1 MKHMSATDIILL
13 ILKILVILVLAVSFV
28 VMAWMSYLHLD
39 MKLNGE
45 SLDGLGYSLGF
56 ILLLLLNLGAFVLN
70 TVAFLIAGLRKN
82 GERRGRHIMFH
93 SVLYAF
99 PAAIQILYVL
109 FPFVVKLIL

>member
-45 SLDGLGYSLGF
+45 SVDG
-56 ILLLLLNLGAFVLN
+56 
-70 TVAFLIAGLRKN
+70 
-82 GERRGRHIMFH
+82 RG
-93 SVLYAF
+93 
-99 PAAIQILYVL
+99 
-109 FPFVVKLIL
+109 